1 MEVRKRV
8 LRVPQAL
15 VFSHSWRNDMT
26 KSSGKM
32 RAIGN
37 ESGDKNIRNQV
48 SEKRDGN
55 QTMKEREK
63 NLKEKAKKREE
74 MSTTAPHPPDLVIK
88 TKKAN
93 KSLLCSGAR
102 TSNKLFNLPNYPETM
117 RLM

>member
-1 MEVRKRV
+1 
-8 LRVPQAL
+8 
-15 VFSHSWRNDMT
+15 MT

-74 MSTTAPHPPDLVIK
+74 MSTTAPPPPRPGHKDQEGKEIIIMFRGSHVQ
-88 TKKAN
+88 
-93 KSLLCSGAR
+93 
-102 TSNKLFNLPNYPETM
+102 
-117 RLM
+117 

>member
-1 MEVRKRV
+1 MEVRKGV

-37 ESGDKNIRNQV
+37 ESGDKNIRNQEDQEE
-48 SEKRDGN
+48 S
-55 QTMKEREK
+55 KE
-63 NLKEKAKKREE
+63 
-74 MSTTAPHPPDLVIK
+74 SK

-102 TSNKLFNLPNYPETM
+102 TSKKLFNLPNYPETL